1 MFGLFKSKKQKGNGH
16 KILIIDDEP
25 DYVSTVQYHLKWS
38 GYEVVTAI
46 NGKEGLEKAI
56 IEKPDLIL
64 LDTSMPV
71 MNGWE
76 VLERLR
82 KHPEVG
88 GTPVIMVTARC
99 EVPDIEMASS
109 FGISDYVAK
118 PFDFAKLKEKIG
130 ITIEGRKSLASR

>member
-1 MFGLFKSKKQKGNGH
+1 MFGLFKSKKQKGNGQ

-38 GYEVVTAI
+38 GYDVVTAV
-46 NGKEGLEKAI
+46 NGKEGLEKTI

-82 KHPEVG
+82 KHPDVG
-88 GTPVIMVTARC
+88 ETPVIMVTARC

-118 PFDFAKLKEKIG
+118 PFDFAKLKEKIELA
-130 ITIEGRKSLASR
+130 IEGKKSLSAR

>member
-16 KILIIDDEP
+16 KILIVDDEP

-38 GYEVVTAI
+38 GYDVVTAV
-46 NGKEGLEKAI
+46 NGKEGLEKTI
-56 IEKPDLIL
+56 IERPDLIL

-82 KHPEVG
+82 KHPDAGE
-88 GTPVIMVTARC
+88 TPVIMVTARC
-99 EVPDIEMASS
+99 EVPDIETASS

-118 PFDFAKLKEKIG
+118 PFDFARLKEKIESAL
-130 ITIEGRKSLASR
+130 EGKKSLASR